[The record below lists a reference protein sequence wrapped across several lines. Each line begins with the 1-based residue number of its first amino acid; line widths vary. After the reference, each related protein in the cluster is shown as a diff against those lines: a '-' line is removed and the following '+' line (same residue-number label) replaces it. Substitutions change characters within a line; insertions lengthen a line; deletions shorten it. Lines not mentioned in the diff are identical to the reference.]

1 MRSNGIACRH
11 RLKKKKNQK
20 TREMQEAWALV
31 EEISK
36 ITGKDEAFDVDVR
49 WARAPTDG
57 GQTLEQITASTQRR

>member
-1 MRSNGIACRH
+1 MRSNGIACGH
-11 RLKKKKNQK
+11 RLKKTPQK

-31 EEISK
+31 EQISK

-57 GQTLEQITASTQRR
+57 DQTLEQITASTQRR